1 MRNEELGRQSDE
13 VRVRF
18 WRRAFVFQFLL
29 LHSSFFIAKAQ
40 VVNDDIEQRIV
51 LESEQTRTSNT
62 TDCTV
67 QWPCVDEALTGKC
80 IKYHNDQWF
89 EFTPKA
95 SVRYFVNIG
104 GQKCR
109 DTRGVQL
116 VVMTGEPC
124 QPSTYQVISCT
135 SLGTQDDVFVTLNN
149 LKAGQRYLL
158 NVDGYLNDFCSFAL
172 TMSTIPKGLPVAEP
186 TDAEAVFTPTQL
198 VTLNW
203 TLPDS
208 VITTRSHILRRE
220 ARQKQATAVGEQPV
234 MRSVYGGQQADYVL
248 TDTLPGPGRYHYQ
261 VITAATDGQ
270 PPVVVS
276 SRWVTWLGPKVKA
289 NVYEDFLPLQGQ
301 SSSAA
306 KAAPS
311 RVNAERRGHQARMK
325 KLIHS
330 RRKAN

>member
-1 MRNEELGRQSDE
+1 MLT
-13 VRVRF
+13 
-18 WRRAFVFQFLL
+18 
-29 LHSSFFIAKAQ
+29 AKAQ
-40 VVNDDIEQRIV
+40 VVNDDIEQRLM
-51 LESEQTRTSNT
+51 LEAEQTLTSNT

-67 QWPCVDEALTGKC
+67 QWACVNEALTGKR

-95 SVRYFVNIG
+95 AGRYFVNIG

-109 DTRGVQL
+109 DTRGLQL
-116 VVMTGEPC
+116 VVLTGEPC
-124 QPSTYQVISCT
+124 QPSTYEVISCT
-135 SLGTQDDVFVTLNN
+135 SLGTQDDVFLTLSG

-172 TMSTIPKGLPVAEP
+172 TVSRVPKGLPVAEP

-198 VTLNW
+198 VTVSW

-208 VITTRSHILRRE
+208 ISTTRSHILRRE
-220 ARQKQATAVGEQPV
+220 AHQTQATAVGEQPV
-234 MRSVYGGQQADYVL
+234 VRTVYGGQQADYAI

-270 PPVVVS
+270 PPVIVS
-276 SRWVTWLGPKVKA
+276 SRWVTWLGAAAKDNA
-289 NVYEDFLPLQGQ
+289 YETIAQALQ
-301 SSSAA
+301 SSAA
-306 KAAPS
+306 KATPGRIS
-311 RVNAERRGHQARMK
+311 AERRRHQARMQ
-325 KLIHS
+325 KLINA

>member
-1 MRNEELGRQSDE
+1 M
-13 VRVRF
+13 
-18 WRRAFVFQFLL
+18 RRAKEARWRFGLRVFPALL
-29 LHSSFFIAKAQ
+29 LIANAQ
-40 VVNDDIEQRIV
+40 VVNDNIEQR
-51 LESEQTRTSNT
+51 LLLQPEQTLTSTT

-67 QWPCVDEALTGKC
+67 QWACVDEALTGKR

-95 SVRYFVNIG
+95 AGRYYVNIG

-116 VVMTGEPC
+116 VVLTGEPC
-124 QPSTYQVISCT
+124 QPSTYQVVSCT
-135 SLGTQDDVFVTLNN
+135 SLGTQDDVFVTLSD

-172 TMSTIPKGLPVAEP
+172 TVSTQPKGLPVAEP
-186 TDAEAVFTPTQL
+186 TQVEAVSTLTQL

-208 VITTRSHILRRE
+208 LTTTRSHILRRE
-220 ARQKQATAVGEQPV
+220 ARQQRATTVGEQPV
-234 MRSVYGGQQADYVL
+234 VRRVYGGLQTDYAL

-261 VITAATDGQ
+261 VIAAATDGQ

-276 SRWVTWLGPKVKA
+276 SRWVTWLGPEAKNNA
-289 NVYEDFLPLQGQ
+289 YETIAQALQ
-301 SSSAA
+301 SSAA
-306 KAAPS
+306 KGMPNRLGAD
-311 RVNAERRGHQARMK
+311 RRNHQARMK
-325 KLIHS
+325 KLVHS
-330 RRKAN
+330 RRKVK

>member
-1 MRNEELGRQSDE
+1 MRNEELGRQSDKA
-13 VRVRF
+13 RVRF
-18 WRRAFVFQFLL
+18 WRRAFAFQFLL
-29 LHSSFFIAKAQ
+29 LHSCFFIAKAQ
-40 VVNDDIEQRIV
+40 VVNDDIQQRLV
-51 LESEQTRTSNT
+51 LGAEQTLTSST
-62 TDCTV
+62 TNCTV
-67 QWPCVDEALTGKC
+67 QWPCVDEALTGKR

-95 SVRYFVNIG
+95 AGRYFVNIG

-124 QPSTYQVISCT
+124 QPSTYQVVSCT
-135 SLGTQDDVFVTLNN
+135 SLGTQDDVFVTLNS

-158 NVDGYLNDFCSFAL
+158 NVDGYLNDFCSFDL
-172 TMSTIPKGLPVAEP
+172 TVSTVPKGLPVTEP

-208 VITTRSHILRRE
+208 ITATRSHILRRE

-234 MRSVYGGQQADYVL
+234 VRTVYGGQQADYVL

-261 VITAATDGQ
+261 VITAATAGQ

-276 SRWVTWLGPKVKA
+276 SRWVTWLGAAAKDNA
-289 NVYEDFLPLQGQ
+289 YETIAQALH
-301 SSSAA
+301 SSAA
-306 KAAPS
+306 KAVPGRMS
-311 RVNAERRGHQARMK
+311 AERRSHQARMK